1 MIQIQRN
8 EAMSKASE
16 RAKAHH
22 PKVSIISASQRVY
35 TVKGSKGDTYVVR
48 FEVINGRKLASC
60 ECKAGERGSLCYHVA
75 AAAAVNI
82 GIQAMRAAVAK
93 QAAQPAQCAHTHK
106 GTSARGGYS
115 FNGFDVDD
123 DIEEFV
129 YCRDCGAELA

>member
-1 MIQIQRN
+1 MIQITRN
-8 EAMSKASE
+8 EAMMKAAE
-16 RAKAHH
+16 RAKQHH
-22 PKVSIISASQRVY
+22 PKVSIISAAQRVY
-35 TVKGSKGDTYVVR
+35 TVKGSQGDAYVVR

-60 ECKAGERGSLCYHVA
+60 DCRAGERGSLCYHVA

-82 GIQAMRAAVAK
+82 GIQAMRAK
-93 QAAQPAQCAHTHK
+93 AAQQPAQCTHARK

-123 DIEEFV
+123 DVEEFV